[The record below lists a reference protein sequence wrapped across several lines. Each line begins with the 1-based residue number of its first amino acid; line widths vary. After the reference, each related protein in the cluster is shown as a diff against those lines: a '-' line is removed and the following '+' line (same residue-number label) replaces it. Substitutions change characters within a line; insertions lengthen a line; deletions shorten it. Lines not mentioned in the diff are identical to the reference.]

1 MRRTLYSKGT
11 DMIKVAA
18 VDVGINPEK
27 ASDNG
32 PDGVAKILRKW
43 YT

>member
-1 MRRTLYSKGT
+1 MSLYSKGAN
-11 DMIKVAA
+11 MIEMAA

-32 PDGVAKILRKW
+32 LDGLAKILGKR
-43 YT
+43 YA